1 MEKKRIIGIFVIVAV
16 IAIGVYFIFMLLPMV
31 TALASNTFYLVI
43 LLVLVA
49 VVFYLLGKLVKYL
62 FR

>member
-1 MEKKRIIGIFVIVAV
+1 MAV

-31 TALASNTFYLVI
+31 IALASNTFYLVI